1 MAINFPNN
9 NVKNGDV
16 YSPPGSPEVVYVYN
30 ATRGMWIGAGGNSPV
45 VGEFSS
51 QAGQPSFD
59 IDNPTLMGY
68 TGSRGFLG
76 SRGYTGSQ
84 SMVPGYVGSR
94 GYTGSRGLPGASGKT
109 TIPVRK
115 DGVDIVAAAEA
126 LNFTGSGVIVAP
138 ATNVT
143 VTAVNITIS
152 GGGSGGGGSG
162 GGGSGSVR
170 TSASISTG
178 AIIATGSVTREL
190 TTAKGYALYSLTTSV
205 GAWVTLYSSNAARLA
220 DANRIKTTDPLPN
233 SGVIADIITT
243 GASPSTVL
251 FTPALFGFNSESP
264 AVGATYLKIV
274 NNSGQALS
282 VPGITVT
289 ISHLGLE
296 S

>member
-45 VGEFSS
+45 VEEFSS
-51 QAGQPSFD
+51 QAGQPGFD
-59 IDNPTLMGY
+59 NATLIGY

-84 SMVPGYVGSR
+84 STVPGYVGSR
-94 GYTGSRGLPGASGKT
+94 GYTGSRGNQGQSGKT

-115 DGVDIVAAAEA
+115 DGIEVVAAAQT
-126 LNFTGSGVIVAP
+126 LNFAGNGVV
-138 ATNVT
+138 
-143 VTAVNITIS
+143 VTASGTAPTAVITIS
-152 GGGSGGGGSG
+152 GGGGGGGG
-162 GGGSGSVR
+162 GGGVR
-170 TSASISTG
+170 TPATISTG
-178 AIIATGSVTREL
+178 AIIATGFSSREL
-190 TTAKGYALYSLTTSV
+190 ATAKGYALYSLTTSV
-205 GAWVTLYSSNAARLA
+205 GAWVTLYSSNAARIA

-233 SGVIADIITT
+233 SGVIADVITT
-243 GASPSTVL
+243 GSGPSTVL
-251 FTPALFGFNSESP
+251 FTPAVFGFNSESP
-264 AVGATYLKIV
+264 AVGTTYLKIV
-274 NNSGQALS
+274 NNSGQTLS
-282 VPGITVT
+282 SPGITVT